1 MSDLNENWKPT
12 FGTIYTWFAMD
23 KNGRIAMM
31 MNNSWGDLP
40 SSILSIKD
48 IELLL
53 DNLNEY
59 MWEESAILV

>member
-48 IELLL
+48 IGWCSKKYAG
-53 DNLNEY
+53 DK
-59 MWEESAILV
+59 SQ